1 MFLFFNFPLD
11 IGVVD
16 MFSFMSFFIMSLL
29 FSFQLIYI
37 VLLYVISVLFILKS
51 GVRRPHP
58 HFTESHSKILANIE
72 VYDPLIRKNR
82 VPIFPWD
89 ASGTPG

>member
-1 MFLFFNFPLD
+1 MFLCFNFPLD

-16 MFSFMSFFIMSLL
+16 MLSFMSFFIMSLL

-51 GVRRPHP
+51 GVRRLHP
-58 HFTESHSKILANIE
+58 HFTESHSKIFNNYSMSSRWI
-72 VYDPLIRKNR
+72 
-82 VPIFPWD
+82 
-89 ASGTPG
+89 